1 VELNLEVQTFPMSKD
16 EFGYWKTEVKNIAA
30 GSLYKFVI
38 DGQEFPDPASISQ
51 PSGVHEKSQ
60 VLDRKFQWTDMSWQG
75 IALENMIIYELH
87 VGTFSPAGTF
97 DGAIEKL
104 DYLQG
109 LGINAIELMPIA
121 QFPGERN
128 WGYDGVCPFAVQNSY
143 GGIEGLKQLVDEA
156 HRRDIAVILD
166 VVYNHFGPEGNYME
180 KFGPYFTDKYKTFWG
195 KAVNFDDAFCDGVRN
210 YFFQN
215 ALMWLNDFHIDG
227 LRLDAVHAIWDFSA
241 MPFVAQLQSKVKALE
256 MQSGRR
262 KVLIA
267 EFDLNNPRYISA
279 PSKGGYGLDGQWV
292 DEFHHAIHAVT
303 TGETNG
309 YYEDFGSTA
318 HIAKALRDSYVYTGQ
333 YSTHRKK
340 TFGVYPLDNPFG
352 QFIAFAQNHDQIG
365 NRLAGDRLTTQ
376 LSFEGLKLVAAS
388 YLLTPHVPLIFMGE
402 EYGETNPFQYFIS
415 HSDAALVEAVRKGRN
430 EEFAHFGWKD
440 EVPDPQ
446 DEKTFAAC
454 KLSWSF
460 EEEKR
465 KVLLDYYKS
474 LITFRKTRRAYLSK
488 ERNSVTVYPETETVV
503 CFEKFSSQDRILI
516 VLNFGKDT
524 QQYINPLELSI
535 KKIFDSSSRSW
546 LGTSDFTNELVE
558 PSTPILLQSESVQIF
573 EKA

>member
-1 VELNLEVQTFPMSKD
+1 MSKD
-16 EFGYWKTEVKNIAA
+16 EFGYWKTEVKNLAA
-30 GSLYKFVI
+30 GSLYKFVVE
-38 DGQEFPDPASISQ
+38 GQEFPDPASISQ
-51 PSGVHEKSQ
+51 PAGVHGKSQ

-75 IALENMIIYELH
+75 IALENMVIYELH
-87 VGTFSPAGTF
+87 VGTFSQAGTF
-97 DGAIEKL
+97 EGVIEKL

-128 WGYDGVCPFAVQNSY
+128 WGYDGVCLFAVQNSY
-143 GGIEGLKQLVDEA
+143 GGVQGLKQLVDEA

-195 KAVNFDDAFCDGVRN
+195 KAVNFDDAYCDSVRN

-256 MQSGRR
+256 TQSGRQ

-279 PSKGGYGLDGQWV
+279 PSKGGYGLDGQWI
-292 DEFHHAIHAVT
+292 DEFHHAVHAVI

-318 HIAKALRDSYVYTGQ
+318 HIAKAIRDSYVYTGQ

-352 QFIAFAQNHDQIG
+352 QFVVFAQNHDQIG
-365 NRLAGDRLTTQ
+365 NRLAGDRLTSQ

-402 EYGETNPFQYFIS
+402 EYGEANPFQYFIS
-415 HSDAALVEAVRKGRN
+415 HSDAALVEAVRKGRK

-446 DEKTFAAC
+446 DEKTFDSC
-454 KLSWSF
+454 KLSWNID
-460 EEEKR
+460 EEKR
-465 KVLLDYYKS
+465 KVLLEYYKS
-474 LITFRKTRRAYLSK
+474 LIIFKKTRKAYLSR
-488 ERNSVTVYPETETVV
+488 ERNSLTVYPETESVV

-516 VLNFGKDT
+516 VLNFGKEP
-524 QQYINPLELSI
+524 QKFANPLDFSI

-546 LGTSDFTNELVE
+546 LGSSDFTNEIVE
-558 PSTPILLQSESVQIF
+558 PSAPISLQSESVQIF